1 MKKILLYKIQINEQ
15 EVRVQISSYLAYTSQ
30 LSSTTSFRDEPRKLL
45 HTRLELFSQ
54 REPTNSRVRGPH
66 SQVRGT
72 HHKSALREIPALVWL
87 CILCGN
93 KRRRDRETEREKERE
108 QP

>member
-1 MKKILLYKIQINEQ
+1 MKKILSYTYIKFKLMRYEQ
-15 EVRVQISSYLAYTSQ
+15 TSSYLAYTSQ
-30 LSSTTSFRDEPRKLL
+30 LSSTTSFRVEPRKLL

-93 KRRRDRETEREKERE
+93 ERGER
-108 QP
+108 